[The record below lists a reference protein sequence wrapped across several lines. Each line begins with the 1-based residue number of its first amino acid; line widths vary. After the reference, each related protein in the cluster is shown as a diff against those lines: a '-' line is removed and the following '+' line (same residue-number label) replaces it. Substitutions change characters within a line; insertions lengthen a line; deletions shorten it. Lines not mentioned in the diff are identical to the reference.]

1 MDSINFDMTTGEKS
15 GRKLTAGTKEGR
27 QKEIYIHLIERSR
40 SSQVS
45 CQCGSKADAELND
58 PTLCQWSGLLERLR
72 LLQVIINGF

>member
-45 CQCGSKADAELND
+45 
-58 PTLCQWSGLLERLR
+58 PLCHASVAPRLTRSWTTPHFASGVDYLKDSVYFKL
-72 LLQVIINGF
+72 